1 LIYIL
6 SSVDGKEEEVIAKEI
21 LSPLK
26 PVIRDQ
32 TFTPFLIINHVVAVI
47 ANGHDR
53 HVIIRTFD
61 VYNLLGKASTIG
73 STYTSTEVLA
83 EKYKGCL
90 EMSPSDSA
98 ETTSNQA
105 LKNNHTINKAINQ
118 KLFLKKYFIIHS
130 VKKLKI

>member
-1 LIYIL
+1 
-6 SSVDGKEEEVIAKEI
+6 
-21 LSPLK
+21 
-26 PVIRDQ
+26 
-32 TFTPFLIINHVVAVI
+32 
-47 ANGHDR
+47 
-53 HVIIRTFD
+53 
-61 VYNLLGKASTIG
+61 LGKASTIG